1 MRRIEERWLI
11 ATGERRCAP
20 QTDRGEPL
28 FVVERDWLQFAIRGV
43 FSQIAGPRKMPGLEV
58 FRKLQPAGI
67 MAGPDWPGNS

>member
-1 MRRIEERWLI
+1 MRRIGERWLI
-11 ATGERRCAP
+11 ATGERSCAP
-20 QTDRGEPL
+20 QTDTGEPL

-67 MAGPDWPGNS
+67 MAGSDWPGNS